1 MTPGTLLYYH
11 GAGPAWRGGWR
22 LCVLVKIIAK
32 HKSNRNARS
41 VRLIDVGSLDVYR
54 VMSREIDRFA
64 RGNSSVPTAKYCPR
78 CAIRKAHVVD
88 TMLRRQ
94 AGWLGTLTEDQERRA
109 NEVLD
114 VLA

>member
-1 MTPGTLLYYH
+1 VIPGTLLYYH
-11 GAGPAWRGGWR
+11 GAGPTWRGGWR
-22 LCVLVKIIAK
+22 LCVLIKINAR
-32 HKSNRNARS
+32 HRNNRNALS

-54 VMSREIDRFA
+54 VTEREVDRFTP
-64 RGNSSVPTAKYCPR
+64 GNASTAKHVPG

-94 AGWLGTLTEDQERRA
+94 AGWLGTLTEEQERRA
-109 NEVLD
+109 DEVLD